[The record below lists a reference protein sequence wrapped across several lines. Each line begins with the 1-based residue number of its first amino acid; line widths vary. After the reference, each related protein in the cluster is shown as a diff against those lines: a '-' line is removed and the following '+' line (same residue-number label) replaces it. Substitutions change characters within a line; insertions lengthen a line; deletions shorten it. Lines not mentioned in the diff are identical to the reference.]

1 MKKLS
6 SESWLYV
13 VATLIICI
21 VVSYNIIS
29 GINESAKE
37 RIAYAEEESYSDG
50 YNQGYEDGYDSG
62 YDFGYSE
69 GSSSGYDEGYDD
81 GKEGNLSPAD
91 KRTVYVT
98 PSGRKYHR
106 KSCSS
111 IKGHD
116 TEKLQTWE
124 AKERSYTAC
133 SRCNP

>member
-50 YNQGYEDGYDSG
+50 YNQGYEDGYD
-62 YDFGYSE
+62 
-69 GSSSGYDEGYDD
+69 D

-124 AKERSYTAC
+124 AKERGYTAC

>member
-1 MKKLS
+1 MGGDFLKRSL
-6 SESWLYV
+6 
-13 VATLIICI
+13 ICI
-21 VVSYNIIS
+21 IVTFLVCLVIS
-29 GINESAKE
+29 ICVINSQNRLAAERLDNAKIE
-37 RIAYAEEESYSDG
+37 QYDQGYTDG
-50 YNQGYEDGYDSG
+50 YNDGHED
-62 YDFGYSE
+62 GYSE

-124 AKERSYTAC
+124 AKERGYTAC
-133 SRCNP
+133 ARCNP